1 MANNHTFQN
10 SLIITGSVTSSVGF
24 SGDGSGL
31 TNITA
36 TAEWDGTRNGDANIT
51 GSFTVSGSAAR
62 VDFISAEGGVSG
74 SFSGSFHGDGSN
86 LSNIA
91 AGSNTQVQLNSSG
104 NLGATSNLTYNSG
117 LLIVSESIKVAK
129 SGSGNLSIAQDINET
144 TNTSAITS
152 QGVTGFGGLKFIS
165 KNAGGTTAQLFSLKN
180 SSTIFHS
187 RLILTGSSNKVDFT
201 RASAISG
208 SIFSGSFVGDGSNLT
223 GIAAEW
229 DGSRNGDANITG
241 SLVVSGSG
249 ISVSL
254 LGPTT
259 VDKNI
264 LISNKSQQADM
275 SIGNSSLPDSTISRD
290 SLTIGSF
297 TTPNLLSGS
306 KNIAIGSYAMNTAIK
321 TECQTAIGYCALHDN
336 IGYATNYDT
345 ATTTFSSNTAVG
357 AQASQKLSTG
367 RCTTSLGAKALYC
380 GLGGSYSTALGHTAL
395 FKGQGTYNTAV
406 GYDAGCLIGAGFCNT
421 VVGSQAAK
429 GGYHRESVAVG
440 SKALCAVT
448 SGNYN
453 TAIGNFAGA
462 SITSGDCNIII
473 GYKAGPSAA
482 SAQTGKLYVDVQT
495 TDSPLIFGDF
505 ITRQVTINNQVSASL
520 FSGSFVGDGSGLT
533 GVSGQ
538 GFPFIGEAQITGSL
552 IVSQSTAAGTAVS
565 IEKGH
570 VILTQVS
577 SSLNAH
583 NDLQASLLGVPI
595 GGLYRNGNF
604 IQIRIR

>member
-1 MANNHTFQN
+1 M
-10 SLIITGSVTSSVGF
+10 
-24 SGDGSGL
+24 
-31 TNITA
+31 
-36 TAEWDGTRNGDANIT
+36 
-51 GSFTVSGSAAR
+51 
-62 VDFISAEGGVSG
+62 
-74 SFSGSFHGDGSN
+74 
-86 LSNIA
+86 
-91 AGSNTQVQLNSSG
+91 
-104 NLGATSNLTYNSG
+104 
-117 LLIVSESIKVAK
+117 
-129 SGSGNLSIAQDINET
+129 
-144 TNTSAITS
+144 
-152 QGVTGFGGLKFIS
+152 
-165 KNAGGTTAQLFSLKN
+165 QLFSLKN
-180 SSTIFHS
+180 SSTIFHN

-254 LGPTT
+254 LGPT
-259 VDKNI
+259 VIDKNI
-264 LISNKSQQADM
+264 LISNKNQQLDM
-275 SIGNSSLPDSTISRD
+275 SIGSGSLPDSTISRN
-290 SLTIGSF
+290 SLAIGSF

-321 TECQTAIGYCALHDN
+321 TELQTAIGYCALHDN
-336 IGYATNYDT
+336 IGFATNYDT

-395 FKGQGTYNTAV
+395 FKAEGTYNTAV

-421 VVGSQAAK
+421 ILGSQAAK

-453 TAIGNFAGA
+453 TAIGSFAGA
-462 SITSGDCNIII
+462 TITSGNCNIII
-473 GYKAGPSAA
+473 GYKAGPSAE
-482 SAQTGKLYVDVQT
+482 SAQTAKLYVDVQT
-495 TDSPLIFGDF
+495 TDTPLIFGDF
-505 ITRQVTINNQVSASL
+505 NTRQVTINNQVSASL

-538 GFPFIGEAQITGSL
+538 GFPFTGEAQITGSL

-583 NDLQASLLGVPI
+583 NDLQAASLGVPV